1 MANFDVQI
9 QDLIGTFSDQVAM
22 DDFMTA
28 GAKEIINA
36 LPMSMLYKCA
46 DKTTLN
52 NSTTT
57 LANIDTKGRIMNV
70 LRVDADSS
78 GVQRPCRY
86 VDSFKRGRIQDSSD
100 MELATATDS
109 VYLFYDNVLEVYPT
123 PTANQTADVQ
133 FVAFPTVDASA
144 VSTIAN
150 FPDEAEHLV
159 VLYSAIRAL
168 DNLMGDVS
176 PMTNASAALTNL
188 KTNAGREDSEMVANY
203 ATESSQRVSYNNAKY
218 SFYEKKQIKLQQ
230 DYDKGLAKLVN

>member
-9 QDLIGTFSDQVAM
+9 QDLVGTFSDQTAM

-52 NSTTT
+52 NSPST
-57 LANIDTKGRIMNV
+57 LTSIDTKGRIISV

-100 MELATATDS
+100 MEFATVTDPA
-109 VYLFYDNVLEVYPT
+109 YLLYDNILEVYPT

-159 VLYSAIRAL
+159 VLYAAIRAL

-203 ATESSQRVSYNNAKY
+203 ATESSQRVSYNSAKY

>member
-28 GAKEIINA
+28 GAKEIINS
-36 LPMSMLYKCA
+36 LPTSMLYKCA

-52 NSTTT
+52 NSPET
-57 LANIDTKGRIMNV
+57 LTGIDTKGKIINV
-70 LRVDADSS
+70 LRLDADSS

-86 VDSFKRGRIQDSSD
+86 VDSFKRGRIQDNSD
-100 MELATATDS
+100 MEFATATDPA
-109 VYLFYDNVLEVYPT
+109 YLLYDNVLEVYPT

-159 VLYSAIRAL
+159 VLY
-168 DNLMGDVS
+168 
-176 PMTNASAALTNL
+176 ASIKCVESLLATDEDMELYVPLLAQL
-188 KTNAGREDSEMVANY
+188 KDDY
-203 ATESSQRVSYNNAKY
+203 AR
-218 SFYEKKQIKLQQ
+218 
-230 DYDKGLAKLVN
+230 GLAELKV